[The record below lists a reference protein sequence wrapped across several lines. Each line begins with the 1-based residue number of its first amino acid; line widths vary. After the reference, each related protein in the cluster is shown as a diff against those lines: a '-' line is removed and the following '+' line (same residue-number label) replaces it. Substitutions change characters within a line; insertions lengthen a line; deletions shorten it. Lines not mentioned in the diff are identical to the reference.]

1 MQSPAPAEV
10 ATKAAA
16 PKADGKSNN
25 LTFAGLTEFME
36 NLPTMGKAK
45 AGKAGHNGNAHP
57 DKKVW
62 EKDAF
67 DLFQKSTMEFTDI
80 DFDFVGATYEE
91 DLGVTWNGAF
101 GVNADAI
108 PFTSNPPSEP
118 YLAICFRD
126 FFVEDSEFACAMDRE
141 GGLLKAV
148 SFYYATP
155 DFVADAVKELGV
167 VVTNLK
173 AVAWSGPEGSGKK
186 LGEATLPLTTGD
198 LDFNFNKAVLKFKG
212 VAKSVTFV
220 SGEVTDCGEA
230 QACFVGALI
239 PPIIDNVK
247 IIAPAGKSN
256 MLAAG
261 AMDVQEKLADL
272 EEKLDEMLGASKDD

>member
-1 MQSPAPAEV
+1 MNPRTPQSPH
-10 ATKAAA
+10 
-16 PKADGKSNN
+16 
-25 LTFAGLTEFME
+25 LTIHT
-36 NLPTMGKAK
+36 NT
-45 AGKAGHNGNAHP
+45 HP
-57 DKKVW
+57 GDTKKVW
-62 EKDAF
+62 ETDAF

-80 DFDFVGATYEE
+80 NFDFVGATYKE

-101 GVNADAI
+101 GVNASEI
-108 PFTSNPPSEP
+108 PLTSNPPSEP
-118 YLAICFRD
+118 YLAICLLGVDPDAFTLVQRQD
-126 FFVEDSEFACAMDRE
+126 VCKDSETCVSVMERLKALAFKDQDSEFACAMDRE

-186 LGEATLPLTTGD
+186 LGEVTLPLTTGD

-230 QACFVGALI
+230 PALICFVGA
-239 PPIIDNVK
+239 PVFPIIDNVK
-247 IIAPAGKSN
+247 IIAPAGKSS

-272 EEKLDEMLGASKDD
+272 EEKLDEILGASKDD